1 MGTLASVAVA
11 GAGLRLLL
19 AARAADGPI
28 VPSAVLVLG
37 GVAAAAMGL
46 AFTPFALAG
55 VLPNV
60 LGVVVLV
67 LLVLA
72 LVNTLVAWAFLLRRM
87 A

>member
-1 MGTLASVAVA
+1 
-11 GAGLRLLL
+11 
-19 AARAADGPI
+19 
-28 VPSAVLVLG
+28 
-37 GVAAAAMGL
+37 MGL